1 MTGTPMTM
9 GITTTARTIMADA
22 SLYRLLAWMSPSFPV
37 GAYTYSHGLEWAVEE
52 GVVKDAATLKAWV
65 TDVLRHGSGR
75 SDAILLAR
83 AHKAFAVGDLGV
95 CRDIAELSAALQPSK
110 ERHLEASAQGA
121 AFVTALDAA
130 WPAEDETAAER
141 LAALKEAGGL
151 HAIATWTYSVA
162 VGVHCAA
169 HEVDLAQAVSA
180 YLHAF
185 AANLVSA
192 AVRAM
197 PLGQSDGQRVIAGL
211 EPVIAEVAAEALAAS
226 LDDLGSASFLA
237 DISSQLHETQ
247 YTRLFRS

>member
-1 MTGTPMTM
+1 MTAT
-9 GITTTARTIMADA
+9 ITTITLTVRTTMSDA

-52 GVVKDAATLKAWV
+52 GTVTDAATLKAWV
-65 TDVLRHGSGR
+65 SDVLRYGSGR

-83 AHKAFAVGDLGV
+83 AFEAFSAGDLHA
-95 CRDIAELSAALQPSK
+95 CREIAELSAALQPSK

-121 AFVTALDAA
+121 AFVTALEAA
-130 WPAEDETAAER
+130 WPTGDAEAAER
-141 LAALKEAGGL
+141 LAALKQADGP
-151 HAIATWTYSVA
+151 ARISTWTYCIA
-162 VGVHCAA
+162 VGIHCAA
-169 HEVDLAQAVSA
+169 QEVDLAQAVSA

-192 AVRAM
+192 AVRSV

-211 EPVIAEVAAEALAAS
+211 EATIADVAAEALAAP
-226 LDDLGSASFLA
+226 LDDVGSACFLA